1 MLIVYFNLH
10 SLGFFFSFLVIQ
22 YIVNQRI
29 AIVIVERQAAGE
41 GYCLSY
47 LPTVVLKY
55 CDKIGVKRE
64 KMYLAY
70 SSRVMQSIMAGKTQQ
85 QVQKAWQQK

>member
-1 MLIVYFNLH
+1 MLIPVYFNLN
-10 SLGFFFSFLVIQ
+10 SLFFFSLIK

-29 AIVIVERQAAGE
+29 AVVIVERQAAGE

-47 LPTVVLKY
+47 LIVVAIKY
-55 CDKIGVKRE
+55 YDKISVKRE

-70 SSRVMQSIMAGKTQQ
+70 SSRVIQSIMAGKTQQ
-85 QVQKAWQQK
+85 QVHKAWWRK